1 MEKNKE
7 DDENHLVEEQN
18 RKMVYY
24 YQKMRKY
31 SKTYFGEKKYRKISF
46 SVMLVYFF
54 GSLKI

>member
-31 SKTYFGEKKYRKISF
+31 SKTFFWKKNTGKFHFQSCSF
-46 SVMLVYFF
+46 IFLV
-54 GSLKI
+54 L